1 MSKAP
6 ITIKDIAK
14 ALKLSHSTISRALKD
29 SYQIGEET
37 KKRVKAYAKAHNY
50 HPNLM
55 AQSLKNQKT
64 RSIGVILSSVSKVF
78 FAEVIT
84 GIESVA
90 SAKDYHVIITQS
102 MENFEKEKNNLDQ
115 LTWRSI
121 DGLLVSISAQT
132 TDFSQFKSIQESGT
146 PIVFFDRIT
155 HELETHTVIAD
166 NHQGAFDLTKH
177 LIDQGFKRIAHITS
191 SEEIFTTKARLAG
204 YTDALK
210 LAGIPFDQDLIRYCE
225 QGGVD
230 TKEVE
235 KQLSTL
241 LSLDNPPD
249 AVFAASDLISLSS
262 FDYLQQ
268 KGIKIPEEL
277 AFAGFSNFSAPQ
289 LFNPGLTTV
298 KQPAFEM
305 GKQAME
311 LLLELVESKR
321 PVSSFKHVS
330 IPTELQIRKSTKG
343 RS

>member
-102 MENFEKEKNNLDQ
+102 RENFEKEKNNLNQ

-132 TDFSQFKSIQESGT
+132 TDFSHFKSIQEAGT

-155 HELETHTVIAD
+155 NELETHTVIAD

-177 LIDQGFKRIAHITS
+177 LLEQGFKRIAHITS
-191 SEEIFTTKARLAG
+191 SEEIFTTKARLSG
-204 YTDALK
+204 YTNALK
-210 LAGIPFDQDLIRYCE
+210 LAGIAYDPSLISYCE

-235 KQLSTL
+235 KQLATL
-241 LSLDNPPD
+241 LALDNPPD
-249 AVFAASDLISLSS
+249 AVFAASDLISLAC

-268 KGIKIPEEL
+268 KGIKIPDAL

-321 PVSSFKHVS
+321 PLCSFKQVS
-330 IPTELQIRKSTKG
+330 IPTELQVRKSTCRK
-343 RS
+343 